1 MKTIQLGEKFDSK
14 YDYRETC
21 FGIVEIDNKFL
32 LVNKNG
38 QYSLV
43 GGGIEKNETHEECL
57 EREFLEET
65 GFTVTE
71 IKELVCVD
79 CFWLAAGKY
88 PMESKTNIYIVKIN
102 PENKILPLEEGHV
115 PSFVDSN
122 EIMQLLPLPYHK
134 EALKYYFS
142 KNNKEKRK

>member
-1 MKTIQLGEKFDSK
+1 MNTIQIGNKFEKK

-32 LVNKNG
+32 LVNKNS
-38 QYSLV
+38 QYYLV

-57 EREFLEET
+57 KREFLEET
-65 GFTVTE
+65 GFSVTE
-71 IKELVCVD
+71 IKDLVCID

-88 PMESKTNIYIVKIN
+88 PMESKANIYIVKIDL
-102 PENKILPLEEGHV
+102 ENKTFPLEEGHT
-115 PSFVDSN
+115 PSFVNSS
-122 EIMQLLPLPYHK
+122 EAIELLPLPYHK

-142 KNNKEKRK
+142 RR